1 MLKLSTTER
10 NKRARRNLTL
20 KLALEKTFSR
30 ELVLYFNEIRKDVVS
45 FYTATGLLIN
55 ADIYQSKTEM
65 LLERHYK
72 RVIRNFINEGKYS
85 YRKSLEAK
93 GIEYKQEQEDE
104 DEKIKATSVLI
115 ALAFVENIVQRRALQ
130 LIETTN
136 DNIKDTSAK
145 ATKKAKESGA
155 KIHDEMNKGLDRS
168 FKGRQSMIATTET
181 QFMAER
187 AKNIEAS
194 VISRNGDVDPSSIN
208 DGIVVG
214 NPNVKKEWAA
224 ILDEKTRLS
233 HASADGQIQGLNEPY
248 IVNGE
253 YLMYPGDTSMG
264 ASLGNIINCRC
275 SSLYGV

>member
-1 MLKLSTTER
+1 MTTSER
-10 NKRARRNLTL
+10 NKRAKRNLTL

-30 ELVLYFNEIRKDVVS
+30 DLVSYFNEIKTDVVS

-55 ADIYQSKTEM
+55 ADVYQKQTET

-93 GIEYKQEQEDE
+93 GIEYKQEQEEE

-115 ALAFVENIVQRRALQ
+115 ALAFVENIVQQRALQ

-136 DNIKDTSAK
+136 DNIKDTAAK
-145 ATKKAKESGA
+145 APKKAKESGA
-155 KIHDEMNKGLDRS
+155 KVHDEMNKGLDRA
-168 FKGRQSMIATTET
+168 FKGRQAMIALTET

-187 AKNIEAS
+187 SKNIEAA
-194 VISRNGDVDPSSIN
+194 VISRNGNVDPSSIN
-208 DGIVVG
+208 DGVVTG
-214 NPNVKKEWAA
+214 SPDVKKEWAA
-224 ILDEKTRLS
+224 ILDDRTRGG
-233 HASADGQIQGLNEPY
+233 HAIADGQKQNMNDPY

-253 YLMYPGDTSMG
+253 YLMYPSDTSMG